1 MKEIKNLKKWFS
13 KELNDKGIIFNNLS
27 NQEKVNE
34 LVSLFLNRGDLIEYF
49 EKDALMRTIRL
60 SFEIIEGENSLFN
73 NIILSENALKR
84 IGIKTNIN
92 EVLDGFFL
100 LEFEEQERKEL
111 RNKIEKM
118 EKFENNKKEFK
129 NGK

>member
-84 IGIKTNIN
+84 IGIETNIN

>member
-1 MKEIKNLKKWFS
+1 MKKIKNLKKWLS

-27 NQEKVNE
+27 NQEKVNNI
-34 LVSLFLNRGDLIEYF
+34 VSLFLNRGDLMEYF

-60 SFEIIEGENSLFN
+60 SFEIIEEDSLFQ
-73 NIILSENALKR
+73 NIILSDNALKR
-84 IGIKTNIN
+84 IGINTNIN

-111 RNKIEKM
+111 REKM
-118 EKFENNKKEFK
+118 EEFENNKKEFK

>member
-84 IGIKTNIN
+84 IGIETNI
-92 EVLDGFFL
+92 EDVLDAYYKDEYEYL
-100 LEFEEQERKEL
+100 ERKAL
-111 RNKIEKM
+111 REK
-118 EKFENNKKEFK
+118 KENNKLK
-129 NGK
+129 GV